1 MKCPLT
7 LLPFRDPVTSTKC
20 PHSFEREAIHDMIAR
35 SNFQIPPPPN
45 RGGRRIRAVK
55 CPVCSIPLTAEDLRS
70 DPVLLRKVRRAE
82 ELSAREEEDQLDG
95 SQQQSQQSGRV
106 TLASDAVDVDDDM
119 DVEEDDDSEQPRV
132 KAEPGLEENEESEDE
147 EEDLDTEGSTNRG
160 YFPG

>member
-1 MKCPLT
+1 
-7 LLPFRDPVTSTKC
+7 
-20 PHSFEREAIHDMIAR
+20 MIQR

-70 DPVLLRKVRRAE
+70 DPVMLRKVRRAE

-106 TLASDAVDVDDDM
+106 TLASDAVDVDDTM
-119 DVEEDDDSEQPRV
+119 DVDEDEDDQPRV
-132 KAEPGLEENEESEDE
+132 KAEPGLEESEESGSE
-147 EEDLDTEGSTNRG
+147 EEDLDTE
-160 YFPG
+160 